1 MFSLLVQSD
10 PAIKLNQKEGLRKIK
25 NESVLDTGQ
34 GFCVKLGRKKRCY
47 LSAFDCYL
55 GDDLAVLSVDL
66 SDAAPLCQ
74 EGEDLVELQEEDS
87 KTVKTTLVPISC
99 TSHEAERPL

>member
-10 PAIKLNQKEGLRKIK
+10 PAIKLNQEEGLRKTA
-25 NESVLDTGQ
+25 LDTGQ
-34 GFCVKLGRKKRCY
+34 GFCIKLGQKKRCY
-47 LSAFDCYL
+47 LSAFGCYL
-55 GDDLAVLSVDL
+55 GDDLAVLGVDL
-66 SDAAPLCQ
+66 SNAAPLCQ

-99 TSHEAERPL
+99 TFQEAECPL